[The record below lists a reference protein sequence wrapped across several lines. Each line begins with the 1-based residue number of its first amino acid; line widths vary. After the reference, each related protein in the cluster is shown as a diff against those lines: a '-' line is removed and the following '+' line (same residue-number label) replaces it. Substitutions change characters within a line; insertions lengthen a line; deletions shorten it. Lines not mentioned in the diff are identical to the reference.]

1 MYVYCY
7 LLSLKNYP
15 KIVVPG
21 VPDCV
26 TSGSETFSALF
37 LGPCNTQNMVK
48 MINERAQMILQKIIH
63 FQQYVSK
70 MTDWQS
76 LLFILN
82 YLTKCCTSAYMW

>member
-48 MINERAQMILQKIIH
+48 TVNERAQMILQNKTH
-63 FQQYVSK
+63 FQQNVSTEACPLTIATS
-70 MTDWQS
+70 MTVFE
-76 LLFILN
+76 L
-82 YLTKCCTSAYMW
+82 CTAD